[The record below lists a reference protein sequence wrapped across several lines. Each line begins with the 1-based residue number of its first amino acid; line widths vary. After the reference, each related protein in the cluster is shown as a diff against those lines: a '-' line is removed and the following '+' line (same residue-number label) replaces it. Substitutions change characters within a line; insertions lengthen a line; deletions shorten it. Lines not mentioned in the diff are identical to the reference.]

1 MKILNDL
8 LYLSNQN
15 IILISVIGSI
25 LLIGL
30 VILVVFLILRNK
42 KNKKICVSNEK
53 IIKLANSLGDNNLLD
68 YKITNNKLIIETKD
82 IKLVNTELLKELKL
96 GVMAS
101 QNKLTVFLKD
111 IDQKELKRYL
121 NIKK

>member
-1 MKILNDL
+1 MKLFNIL

-15 IILISVIGSI
+15 IILISILASL

-30 VILVVFLILRNK
+30 VILIVFLVLKNK
-42 KNKKICVSNEK
+42 KNKRICVSNEK
-53 IIKLANSLGDNNLLD
+53 IIKLASSLGNNNLID
-68 YKITNNKLIIETKD
+68 YKINNNKLILEVKD

-111 IDQKELKRYL
+111 VDQKELKRYL
-121 NIKK
+121 DIKK

>member
-30 VILVVFLILRNK
+30 VILVVFLVLRNK

>member
-1 MKILNDL
+1 MKLFNIL

-15 IILISVIGSI
+15 IILISILASL

-30 VILVVFLILRNK
+30 VILVVFLVLKNK

-53 IIKLANSLGDNNLLD
+53 IIKLASSLGNNNLID
-68 YKITNNKLIIETKD
+68 YKIVNNKLILEVKD

-121 NIKK
+121 DIKK